1 MGNRQGLALD
11 KLKVQFLYEYRDLL
25 YILGIIRDD
34 MSPEE
39 IDKTLDYVIEIV
51 MSLHGGSKEL
61 EGDKVTTKK
70 D

>member
-1 MGNRQGLALD
+1 MD

-51 MSLHGGSKEL
+51 LSLHGDNKEL

>member
-1 MGNRQGLALD
+1 MD

-39 IDKTLDYVIEIV
+39 IDKTLDYVIETV
-51 MSLHGGSKEL
+51 MRLHGSSKEL

>member
-1 MGNRQGLALD
+1 MD

-51 MSLHGGSKEL
+51 MRLHGSSMEL
-61 EGDKVTTKK
+61 EGDKVTKKK

>member
-1 MGNRQGLALD
+1 MD
-11 KLKVQFLYEYRDLL
+11 KLKVQFLYGYRDLL

-61 EGDKVTTKK
+61 DSDKVTTKK

>member
-1 MGNRQGLALD
+1 MDR
-11 KLKVQFLYEYRDLL
+11 LKVQFLYEYRDLL
-25 YILGIIRDD
+25 YILGIINDE

-51 MSLHGGSKEL
+51 LSLHGNKEL
-61 EGDKVTTKK
+61 ESDTVTEKK

>member
-1 MGNRQGLALD
+1 MD

-61 EGDKVTTKK
+61 DSDKVTTKK

>member
-1 MGNRQGLALD
+1 MD

-25 YILGIIRDD
+25 YILDIIRDD
-34 MSPEE
+34 MSLEE

-51 MSLHGGSKEL
+51 MRLHGSSKEL
-61 EGDKVTTKK
+61 ESDKVAKKK

>member
-1 MGNRQGLALD
+1 MD

-51 MSLHGGSKEL
+51 MSLHGKNKEL
-61 EGDKVTTKK
+61 EGDKVTEKK

>member
-1 MGNRQGLALD
+1 MD
-11 KLKVQFLYEYRDLL
+11 TLKIQFLYQYRDLL
-25 YILGIIRDD
+25 YILGIINDE

-51 MSLHGGSKEL
+51 MRLHGSSKEL
-61 EGDKVTTKK
+61 ESDKVTEKK

>member
-1 MGNRQGLALD
+1 MDR
-11 KLKVQFLYEYRDLL
+11 LKVQFLYEYRDLL
-25 YILGIIRDD
+25 YILGIINDE

-51 MSLHGGSKEL
+51 LRLHGSSKEL

>member
-1 MGNRQGLALD
+1 MDR
-11 KLKVQFLYEYRDLL
+11 LKVQFLYEYRDLL

-61 EGDKVTTKK
+61 EGDKITTKK

>member
-1 MGNRQGLALD
+1 MDR
-11 KLKVQFLYEYRDLL
+11 LKVQFLYEYRDLL

-51 MSLHGGSKEL
+51 MRLQGSSKEL
-61 EGDKVTTKK
+61 ESDKVTTKK

>member
-1 MGNRQGLALD
+1 MD

-51 MSLHGGSKEL
+51 MSLHGKNKEL
-61 EGDKVTTKK
+61 EGDKVTTRK

>member
-1 MGNRQGLALD
+1 MD

-34 MSPEE
+34 MSLEE

-61 EGDKVTTKK
+61 ESDKVTTKK
-70 D
+70 N

>member
-1 MGNRQGLALD
+1 MDR
-11 KLKVQFLYEYRDLL
+11 LKVQFLYEYRDLL
-25 YILGIIRDD
+25 YILGIIRED

>member
-11 KLKVQFLYEYRDLL
+11 RLKVQFLYEYRDLL

-34 MSPEE
+34 MSSEE

-51 MSLHGGSKEL
+51 MRLHGSSKEL
-61 EGDKVTTKK
+61 ESDKVTEKK

>member
-1 MGNRQGLALD
+1 MD

-34 MSPEE
+34 MSSEE

-51 MSLHGGSKEL
+51 MRLQFQILH
-61 EGDKVTTKK
+61 
-70 D
+70 

>member
-1 MGNRQGLALD
+1 MDR
-11 KLKVQFLYEYRDLL
+11 LKIHFLYQYRDLL
-25 YILGIIRDD
+25 YILGIINDE

>member
-1 MGNRQGLALD
+1 MD

-34 MSPEE
+34 MSSEE

-51 MSLHGGSKEL
+51 MRLHGSSKEL
-61 EGDKVTTKK
+61 ESDKVTTKK

>member
-1 MGNRQGLALD
+1 MD

-61 EGDKVTTKK
+61 EGDKITTKK

>member
-1 MGNRQGLALD
+1 MDR
-11 KLKVQFLYEYRDLL
+11 LKIQFLYQYRDLL
-25 YILGIIRDD
+25 YILGIINDE

>member
-1 MGNRQGLALD
+1 MDR
-11 KLKVQFLYEYRDLL
+11 LKIQFLYQYRDLL
-25 YILGIIRDD
+25 YILGIINDE

-39 IDKTLDYVIEIV
+39 IDKTLDYVIKIV

-61 EGDKVTTKK
+61 ESDKVTEKK

>member
-1 MGNRQGLALD
+1 MD

-39 IDKTLDYVIEIV
+39 IDKTLDYVIDVV
-51 MSLHGGSKEL
+51 MRLHGSSKEL
-61 EGDKVTTKK
+61 ESDKDTEKK

>member
-1 MGNRQGLALD
+1 MD

>member
-1 MGNRQGLALD
+1 MD

-39 IDKTLDYVIEIV
+39 IDKTLDYVIKIV

>member
-1 MGNRQGLALD
+1 MGDWERLALD

-51 MSLHGGSKEL
+51 MRLHGSSKEL
-61 EGDKVTTKK
+61 ESDKVTTKK

>member
-1 MGNRQGLALD
+1 MD

-34 MSPEE
+34 MSLDE
-39 IDKTLDYVIEIV
+39 IDKTLDYVIDVV
-51 MSLHGGSKEL
+51 MRLHGSSKEL
-61 EGDKVTTKK
+61 ESDKDTEKK

>member
-1 MGNRQGLALD
+1 MD

-34 MSPEE
+34 MSSEE

>member
-1 MGNRQGLALD
+1 MDR
-11 KLKVQFLYEYRDLL
+11 LKVQFLYEYRDLL

-34 MSPEE
+34 MSSEE

-51 MSLHGGSKEL
+51 MRLHGSSKEL
-61 EGDKVTTKK
+61 ESDEVTTKK

>member
-1 MGNRQGLALD
+1 MD

-51 MSLHGGSKEL
+51 MNLHGSSKEL
-61 EGDKVTTKK
+61 ESDKITEKK

>member
-1 MGNRQGLALD
+1 MD

-61 EGDKVTTKK
+61 DSDKVTIKK

>member
-1 MGNRQGLALD
+1 MD

-51 MSLHGGSKEL
+51 MSLHGDSKEL
-61 EGDKVTTKK
+61 DSDKVTTKK

>member
-1 MGNRQGLALD
+1 MD

-39 IDKTLDYVIEIV
+39 IDKRLDYGIEIV
-51 MSLHGGSKEL
+51 MRLHGSSKEL

>member
-1 MGNRQGLALD
+1 MD

-61 EGDKVTTKK
+61 DSEKVTTKK

>member
-61 EGDKVTTKK
+61 DSDKVTTKK

>member
-1 MGNRQGLALD
+1 
-11 KLKVQFLYEYRDLL
+11 
-25 YILGIIRDD
+25 

-51 MSLHGGSKEL
+51 MSLHGKNKEL